1 MVNNYHETLLI
12 SDMVIEAFRQPA
24 IKQPYVMRSLAM
36 PTYDVTK
43 FTKSDE
49 LVNRSFWWEV
59 LCVVRSRPPYILD
72 KVIEVLNCP
81 SLKVSPVSTRVKLKC
96 VNLEQSQ

>member
-1 MVNNYHETLLI
+1 M
-12 SDMVIEAFRQPA
+12 IEAFRQPA

-43 FTKSDE
+43 FQKSDE

-59 LCVVRSRPPYILD
+59 LCVIKSRPSYVMDKTIEILD
-72 KVIEVLNCP
+72 NHT
-81 SLKVSPVSTRVKLKC
+81 LKVSG
-96 VNLEQSQ
+96 

>member
-1 MVNNYHETLLI
+1 MLTQQSSSLCASYI
-12 SDMVIEAFRQPA
+12 SCDSSDAVIEAFRQPA

-43 FTKSDE
+43 VQKSDE

-59 LCVVRSRPPYILD
+59 LCVVRSRPPYVTE
-72 KVIEVLNCP
+72 KTIEVVDDP
-81 SLKVSPVSTRVKLKC
+81 SVRVSHNR
-96 VNLEQSQ
+96 

>member
-1 MVNNYHETLLI
+1 
-12 SDMVIEAFRQPA
+12 MVIEAFRQPA

-59 LCVVRSRPPYILD
+59 LCVVRSRPPYIVD
-72 KVIEVLNCP
+72 KTIEVLDDP
-81 SLKVSPVSTRVKLKC
+81 GLKVSCTVSVHTHSGRLV
-96 VNLEQSQ
+96 

>member
-1 MVNNYHETLLI
+1 MCNGVLYL
-12 SDMVIEAFRQPA
+12 DMVIEAFRQPA

-59 LCVVRSRPPYILD
+59 LCVVRARPPYIVD
-72 KVIEVLNCP
+72 KTIEVLDDP
-81 SLKVSPVSTRVKLKC
+81 ALKVSPSDSCSDVTSTHTA
-96 VNLEQSQ
+96 SYM